1 MAYDNIIKIGT
12 RGSMLALIQAEIVK
26 NAFEDRFPDYE
37 FEIVPMRTEGDRNLS
52 TPLSEFGGKGV
63 FVTEIEDALTS
74 HRIDFAVHSMKD
86 MPMDLGE
93 GLDILAV
100 VPRED
105 ARDVLVTLKNDA
117 FFFAEANEFTKKY
130 FEKYSDRKIIIGTGS
145 GRRIFQLNKLYSE
158 RGNIVFRN
166 IRGNVQTRLSHIG
179 KDVDAVVLAMAGL
192 IRLGL
197 SELSGYYYRTFNFKE
212 IVPAGGQGTIAIE
225 GIDDEFHRSMAAKIN
240 DEKSFRESEIE
251 RYILRRL
258 DAGCTTAIGVK
269 ATIFNDN
276 LCLNI
281 NFDEHTP
288 SFMNALGKESD
299 WKNLADEMIN
309 NYL

>member
-1 MAYDNIIKIGT
+1 MTDNHIIRIGT

-26 NAFEDRFPDYE
+26 NAFEDNFPDYE
-37 FEIVPMRTEGDRNLS
+37 FEIVPMRTEGDRRLHESLS
-52 TPLSEFGGKGV
+52 SFGGKGV
-63 FVTEIEDALTS
+63 FVQEIEEALQN

-86 MPMDLGE
+86 VPIELGE
-93 GLDILAV
+93 GLKILSV

-105 ARDVLVTLKNDA
+105 ARDVLVTLKNDE
-117 FFFAEANEFTKKY
+117 FFFAESNEFTKKY
-130 FEKYSDRKIIIGTGS
+130 FEKYNGRKIIIGTGS
-145 GRRIFQLNKLYSE
+145 SRRIFQLKKLYSE

-192 IRLGL
+192 KRLGL

-240 DEKSFRESEIE
+240 DEKAYKESEIE
-251 RYILRRL
+251 RYILTKL
-258 DAGCTTAIGVK
+258 DAGCNTAIGVK

-276 LCLNI
+276 LCINL
-281 NFDEHTP
+281 NFDGHTP
-288 SFMNALGKESD
+288 SFMNALGKADEWQSM
-299 WKNLADEMIN
+299 ADEMLKN
-309 NYL
+309 

>member
-26 NAFEDRFPDYE
+26 NAFEDSFPDYE

-166 IRGNVQTRLSHIG
+166 IRGNVQTRLLHIG

-240 DEKSFRESEIE
+240 DDKSFRESEIE
-251 RYILRRL
+251 RYILRRR